1 MLYDSLDP
9 LIRPLAL
16 DEMGMSLRPECI
28 EKVVELTQDET
39 TPGFTRIKAIE
50 AWKTASERGQC
61 GVAAH
66 PGGQAG
72 VAVDVSDGTADRGGA
87 GVAEDRANAGNGEDF
102 GERAGPEGTGDGADR
117 SGAHAPVIRQRGMR
131 G

>member
-50 AWKTASERGQC
+50 AVGRLRAS
-61 GVAAH
+61 AASAALQH
-66 PGGQAG
+66 ILEAKQV

-102 GERAGPEGTGDGADR
+102 GERAGPEGNW
-117 SGAHAPVIRQRGMR
+117 
-131 G
+131 